1 MTEAPY
7 VIGVDGG
14 TESLRAAVFDRNG
27 APLASVATPYPT
39 RFPAPGR
46 AEQNPQDW
54 WAALVASVR
63 GAVGQAGIATDA
75 ISGLCLDTT
84 CCSVVALDA
93 SGEPLRPSLIW
104 MDVRAHAEADRL
116 GATGDPALAVNG
128 GGAGPVSA
136 EWMLPKALWL
146 KTHEPETYTAAATI
160 CEYQDYLNLRLTGRR
175 VTSINNVAVRWH
187 RGGPDNAVPESLMA
201 AAGLDDLADKW
212 PAETAGL
219 GEPIGGLTPAAAA
232 AMGLPAG
239 LPVAQGGADAFIG
252 MIGVGAVRPGRM
264 AFVTGS
270 SHLHLG
276 LSETAFH
283 GAGIW
288 GTYANALLP
297 GLHVVEGG
305 QTSTGSVVAWLKRLV
320 APDVDYVTLT
330 AEAAALPPG
339 ADGLL
344 VQEHFQGNRT
354 PHTDP
359 LSRGAFVGLTLAHER
374 GHLFRAVLESIAFG
388 TELILEGF
396 RNHGFEPDEVVVC
409 GGATRSDLWLQIHAD
424 VSGVPLIV
432 TRVPDAP
439 LLGSAV
445 LASVGAGLDQDIPSA
460 ADRMVRV
467 DRRIEPDRDRHEAY
481 RAIYGRYKALYPAL
495 GSALRG

>member
-1 MTEAPY
+1 MTGGPY

-14 TESLRAAVFDRNG
+14 TESLRAAVFDLAG
-27 APLASVATPYPT
+27 SPLASVAIPYPT

-46 AEQNPQDW
+46 AEQDPREW
-54 WAALVASVR
+54 WTALVASVR
-63 GAVGQAGIATDA
+63 GAVAQAAVPAGA
-75 ISGLCLDTT
+75 IKGVCLDTT

-93 SGEPLRPSLIW
+93 AGEPLRPSLIW
-104 MDVRAHAEADRL
+104 MDVRAHAEAERL
-116 GATGDPALAVNG
+116 LATGAPALAVNG
-128 GGAGPVSA
+128 GGTGPVSA
-136 EWMLPKALWL
+136 EWMVPKALWL
-146 KTHEPETYTAAATI
+146 KIHEPRVYAAAATI
-160 CEYQDYLNLRLTGRR
+160 CEYQDYLNLKLTGRR
-175 VTSINNVAVRWH
+175 VASINNVAVRWH
-187 RGGPDNAVPESLMA
+187 RGGPDNAVPIPMLEAL
-201 AAGLDDLADKW
+201 GLDDLLGKW
-212 PAETAGL
+212 PSEVVPL
-219 GEPIGGLTPAAAA
+219 GAPIGGLTPSAAAA
-232 AMGLPAG
+232 LGLPVG

-283 GAGIW
+283 GTGIW
-288 GTYANALLP
+288 GTYANALVP

-305 QTSTGSVVAWLKRLV
+305 QTSTGSVMAWLKRLV
-320 APDVDYVTLT
+320 APDVDYATLT

-339 ADGLL
+339 ADGLV

-396 RNHGFEPDEVVVC
+396 RSHGFEPDEVVVC

-424 VSGVPLIV
+424 VAGVPLIV
-432 TRVPDAP
+432 TQVPEAP

-445 LASVGAGLDQDIPSA
+445 LASVGAGLDPDIPSA

-467 DRRIEPDRDRHEAY
+467 DRRIEPDRERHDAY
-481 RAIYGRYKALYPAL
+481 RAIYRRYKALYPAL
-495 GSALRG
+495 KGALNG